1 MMRYAALLTC
11 AALLALPSAAFGQA
25 DDGAKAAI
33 EAGSQAW
40 EAGWNAGNAAA
51 IAAVYAEDA
60 MILPPGSQAIQGRE
74 AIQAYWQAALDEAEG
89 VASTIETKEVH
100 VLGDAAIEV
109 GSYMD
114 TNADGSHRDHGKY
127 LAVWTKVDGKW
138 MLARDIFNSSM

>member
-1 MMRYAALLTC
+1 MRYATLLTF
-11 AALLALPSAAFGQA
+11 AALLAFPAPVLGQ
-25 DDGAKAAI
+25 DDAKAAI

-40 EAGWNAGNAAA
+40 EAGWNAGDAAA
-51 IAAVYAEDA
+51 IAAVHAEDA
-60 MILPPGSQAIQGRE
+60 LILPPGSQAIKGRE

-89 VASTIETKEVH
+89 VTSTIESKEIH

-114 TNADGSHRDHGKY
+114 TNTDGSHRDHGKFI
-127 LAVWTKVDGKW
+127 AVWTKVDGKW